1 MPRHFDTASPLL
13 RNICVQNHTHT
24 HTQHIHTTPRKT
36 IPTHIQM
43 LQHTPRDHASHPQIH
58 NITHTT
64 CTAHQ
69 APMCKH
75 LPPPHRV
82 TPTLTHSYNIHITE
96 STATHP
102 HTFPFSLSCSGSWRE
117 LCQLRRSDSTSRAC
131 FYKHE
136 VPRQLWPPPWEGTQ
150 GEFQICILA
159 WGKGCGVIF
168 SPFWLSNNTSAQAK
182 RPFLQAEV

>member
-1 MPRHFDTASPLL
+1 MCIYTHIHNVCPPHPQTPHPHIHTACAIYTNITHTTPHTKHKGINSRHRPPHSPPYH
-13 RNICVQNHTHT
+13 IHTMHTHTPCTHT

-69 APMCKH
+69 APMCKR
-75 LPPPHRV
+75 LPPPHCV

-102 HTFPFSLSCSGSWRE
+102 HTFPFSLSCSGS
-117 LCQLRRSDSTSRAC
+117 
-131 FYKHE
+131 
-136 VPRQLWPPPWEGTQ
+136 
-150 GEFQICILA
+150 
-159 WGKGCGVIF
+159 
-168 SPFWLSNNTSAQAK
+168 
-182 RPFLQAEV
+182 